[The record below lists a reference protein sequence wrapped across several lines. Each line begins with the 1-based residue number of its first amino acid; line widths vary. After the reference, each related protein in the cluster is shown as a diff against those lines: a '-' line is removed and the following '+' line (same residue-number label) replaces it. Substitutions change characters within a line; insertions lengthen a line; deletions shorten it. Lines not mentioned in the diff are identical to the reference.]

1 MKKNFWKNN
10 MAITLIALI
19 ITVVVMLI
27 LAGVAISAVVN
38 SEGLFSKIREAEK
51 TYDNAIKNESEQ
63 LQELL
68 EQTDIVPP
76 SVPTVEWSY
85 KKGLFND
92 NSYVNQVKNI
102 DMTYVR
108 DDNKTH
114 MECKTTS
121 NQPEIEILNIN
132 GITDIY
138 AVSIGIT
145 GLNNDVNCKIYYTE
159 NDVYTEENSVSGV
172 YLKEYSGRTFNIPE
186 GDYKKIK
193 IILGDKAGLIYRFG
207 TIDLRAKSSSRVTGS
222 IIRNYLKSTDNV
234 QVTKY
239 QYSEDKIN
247 WYDLE
252 TSAAVYNGSWNWNRT
267 IYYRA
272 VDWAG
277 NVSEPTEAYTINID
291 NEKPIVSIEASNV
304 SSTSFTLKANGED
317 TKSGIYKY
325 EFYINGVLEKT
336 IQSSEKQV
344 VYEVTNKQATTEY
357 KCKVVACDLVG
368 NNATSQEISVTTL

>member
-85 KKGLFND
+85 KKGLVTD
-92 NSYVNQVKNI
+92 NSYMNQIKNI
-102 DMTYVR
+102 DTAYGR
-108 DDNKTH
+108 DENGSYT
-114 MECKTTS
+114 ECITTS
-121 NQPEIEILNIN
+121 NEPEIEILNIN

-138 AVSIGIT
+138 AVSIGIRE
-145 GLNNDVNCKIYYTE
+145 LNDDVKYKIYYTE
-159 NDVYTEENSVSGV
+159 SDVYTEENSVSGV
-172 YLKEYSGRTFNIPE
+172 ILKESGGRRFNIPE

-207 TIDLRAKSSSRVTGS
+207 TIDLRAKSSSGVTNS
-222 IIRNYLKSTDNV
+222 IIRNYLNSTDNIEV
-234 QVTKY
+234 KKY

-247 WYDLE
+247 WYDFEREMLYRE
-252 TSAAVYNGSWNWNRT
+252 GWNRT

-304 SSTSFTLKANGED
+304 NSTSFTLKANGQD
-317 TKSGIYKY
+317 TKSGIYQY

-336 IQSSEKQV
+336 IQSSENEV

>member
-1 MKKNFWKNN
+1 M
-10 MAITLIALI
+10 
-19 ITVVVMLI
+19 
-27 LAGVAISAVVN
+27 
-38 SEGLFSKIREAEK
+38 
-51 TYDNAIKNESEQ
+51 
-63 LQELL
+63 L

-145 GLNNDVNCKIYYTE
+145 ELNDDVNCKIYYTE

>member
-85 KKGLFND
+85 KKGLVTD
-92 NSYVNQVKNI
+92 NSYMNQIKNI
-102 DMTYVR
+102 DTAYGR
-108 DDNKTH
+108 DENGSYT
-114 MECKTTS
+114 ECITTS
-121 NQPEIEILNIN
+121 NEPEIEILNIN

-138 AVSIGIT
+138 AISIGIT
-145 GLNNDVNCKIYYTE
+145 ELNDDVNCKIYYTE
-159 NDVYTEENSVSGV
+159 NDVYTEENSVSGTI
-172 YLKEYSGRTFNIPE
+172 LKESTGRRFNIPE

-207 TIDLRAKSSSRVTGS
+207 TIDLKVKSFSGVTNS
-222 IIRNYLKSTDNV
+222 IIRNYLNSTDNIEV
-234 QVTKY
+234 KKY

-247 WYDLE
+247 WYDFEKEMLYRE
-252 TSAAVYNGSWNWNRT
+252 GWNKT

-336 IQSSEKQV
+336 IQSSENEV
-344 VYEVTNKQATTEY
+344 VYEVNNKQATTEY

>member
-1 MKKNFWKNN
+1 MEKNFLKKNK
-10 MAITLIALI
+10 AITLIALI

-85 KKGLFND
+85 KKGLVTD
-92 NSYVNQVKNI
+92 NSYMNQIKNI
-102 DMTYVR
+102 DTAYGR
-108 DDNKTH
+108 DENGSYT
-114 MECKTTS
+114 ECITTS
-121 NQPEIEILNIN
+121 NEPEIEILNIN
-132 GITDIY
+132 GISNIY

-159 NDVYTEENSVSGV
+159 NDVYTEENSVSGTI
-172 YLKEYSGRTFNIPE
+172 LKESTGRRFNIPE

-207 TIDLRAKSSSRVTGS
+207 TIDLKVKSFSGVTNS
-222 IIRNYLKSTDNV
+222 IIRNYLKSTDNIEV
-234 QVTKY
+234 KKY

-247 WYDLE
+247 WYDFEKEMLYRE
-252 TSAAVYNGSWNWNRT
+252 GWNKT

-317 TKSGIYKY
+317 TRSGIYKY

>member
-19 ITVVVMLI
+19 ITVVVVLI

-85 KKGLFND
+85 KKGLVTD
-92 NSYVNQVKNI
+92 NSYMNQIKNI
-102 DMTYVR
+102 DTAYGR
-108 DDNKTH
+108 DENGSYT
-114 MECKTTS
+114 ECITTS
-121 NQPEIEILNIN
+121 NEPEIEILNIN

-138 AVSIGIT
+138 AISIGIT
-145 GLNNDVNCKIYYTE
+145 ELNDDVNCKIYYTE
-159 NDVYTEENSVSGV
+159 NDVYTEENSVSGTI
-172 YLKEYSGRTFNIPE
+172 LKESTGRRFNIPE

-207 TIDLRAKSSSRVTGS
+207 TIDLKVKSFSGVTNS
-222 IIRNYLKSTDNV
+222 IIRNYLNSTDNIEV
-234 QVTKY
+234 KKY

-247 WYDLE
+247 WYDFEKEMLYRE
-252 TSAAVYNGSWNWNRT
+252 GWNKT

-291 NEKPIVSIEASNV
+291 DEKPIVSIEASNV

-336 IQSSEKQV
+336 IQSSEN
-344 VYEVTNKQATTEY
+344 EVIEAVKKLTIALKI
-357 KCKVVACDLVG
+357 
-368 NNATSQEISVTTL
+368 EI